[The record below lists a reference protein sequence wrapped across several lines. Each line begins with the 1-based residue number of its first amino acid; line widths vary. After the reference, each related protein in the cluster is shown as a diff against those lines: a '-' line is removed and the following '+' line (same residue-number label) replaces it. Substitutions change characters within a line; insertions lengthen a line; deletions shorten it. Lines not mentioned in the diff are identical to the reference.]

1 MYNLLMKS
9 NFQPTKKNNDEN
21 NKAKKSKNEILTK
34 EDLEEY
40 LIKAGAAGSFMVF
53 RSSKKDDEMGID
65 EL

>member
-1 MYNLLMKS
+1 MYNLFMKS
-9 NFQPTKKNNDEN
+9 NFQPTKKNNNEFT
-21 NKAKKSKNEILTK
+21 KSKKSENEILTK

-40 LIKAGAAGSFMVF
+40 LVKAGAAGSFMVF